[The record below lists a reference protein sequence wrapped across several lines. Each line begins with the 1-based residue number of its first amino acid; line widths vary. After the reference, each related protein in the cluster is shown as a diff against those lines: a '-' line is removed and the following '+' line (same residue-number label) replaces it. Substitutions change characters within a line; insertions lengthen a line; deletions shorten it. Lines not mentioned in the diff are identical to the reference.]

1 MEMFNLKED
10 YKTLPDETLRKFYR
24 KLVKRQRRFAAVPFA
39 LIIPAGLFYGMMGW
53 VNFLAAEW
61 NGFAFFDT
69 SSNAFVNYVIFAVCG
84 AMLSSDTL
92 KIIAASPAVMILY
105 IGLKAALFDKITGDT
120 FLMLAYLI
128 VAAII
133 TAKTVS
139 DLNFMRK
146 LSNFPFDGRME
157 RIRFEGLTREQL
169 VDDLQK
175 TLDQQNGDKVITN
188 DYEDIFTS
196 DNPQDIADPPENTD
210 DYMQQH
216 KMTYQRIKSWN
227 DVSRLD

>member
-24 KLVKRQRRFAAVPFA
+24 NLVKRQHRLAAVTFA
-39 LIIPAGLFYGMMGW
+39 FIVPAMLVYGFLGWANFLESESGLFRT
-53 VNFLAAEW
+53 
-61 NGFAFFDT
+61 FDS
-69 SSNAFVNYVIFAVCG
+69 SSNAFFNYVAFAACG
-84 AMLSSDTL
+84 ALLMADTAKL
-92 KIIAASPAVMILY
+92 IAASPAVMILY
-105 IGLKAALFDKITGDT
+105 MGLKYGLFDSVSGDT
-120 FLMLAYLI
+120 FVMLAYLI
-128 VAAII
+128 IAAVV
-133 TAKTVS
+133 TTKTVS

-146 LSNFPFDGRME
+146 LPNFPFDGRKE
-157 RIRFEGLTREQL
+157 RIDFEGLTRDKMTEN
-169 VDDLQK
+169 LQK

>member
-1 MEMFNLKED
+1 MEMFNLRED
-10 YKTLPDETLRKFYR
+10 YKTLPDETLRRHFR
-24 KLVKRQRRFAAVPFA
+24 RLIRRQRRFAAVPFA
-39 LIIPAGLFYGMMGW
+39 FIVPAMIIYGMIGW
-53 VNFLAAEW
+53 VNFFTAEW
-61 NGFAFFDT
+61 NRFSFFDT

-120 FLMLAYLI
+120 FLMLAYLAIAAFI
-128 VAAII
+128 VGKSVA
-133 TAKTVS
+133 

-146 LSNFPFDGRME
+146 LPNFPFDGRME
-157 RIRFEGLTREQL
+157 RIRFEGLNREQL

-196 DNPQDIADPPENTD
+196 DNPQDIANPPENTD

-216 KMTYQRIKSWN
+216 KMTYRRIRSWN

>member
-1 MEMFNLKED
+1 MEMFNLRED
-10 YKTLPDETLRKFYR
+10 YKTLPDETLSKFYR
-24 KLVKRQRRFAAVPFA
+24 NLVKRQHRLAAITFAFIVPA
-39 LIIPAGLFYGMMGW
+39 MLVYGMMGW
-53 VNFLAAEW
+53 VNFLVAEW

-69 SSNAFVNYVIFAVCG
+69 SSNAFFNYVAFAACG
-84 AMLSSDTL
+84 ALLMADTAKL
-92 KIIAASPAVMILY
+92 IAASPAVMILY
-105 IGLKAALFDKITGDT
+105 MGLKFGLFNSVSGDT
-120 FLMLAYLI
+120 FVMLAYLI
-128 VAAII
+128 IAAAV
-133 TAKTVS
+133 TTKTVS

-146 LSNFPFDGRME
+146 LPNFPFDGRME
-157 RIRFEGLTREQL
+157 RIRFEGLNREQL

-196 DNPQDIADPPENTD
+196 DNPQDIANPPENTE

>member
-1 MEMFNLKED
+1 MEMFNLRED

-24 KLVKRQRRFAAVPFA
+24 NLVKRQRRLAAVTFA
-39 LIIPAGLFYGMMGW
+39 FIVPAMLVYGMMGW
-53 VNFLAAEW
+53 VNFLVAEW

-69 SSNAFVNYVIFAVCG
+69 SSNAFFNYVAFAACG
-84 AMLSSDTL
+84 ALLMADTAKL
-92 KIIAASPAVMILY
+92 IAASTAVMILY
-105 IGLKAALFDKITGDT
+105 MGLKFGLFDSVSGDT
-120 FLMLAYLI
+120 FVMLAYLI
-128 VAAII
+128 IAAVV
-133 TAKTVS
+133 TTKTVS

-146 LSNFPFDGRME
+146 LPNFPFDGRKE
-157 RIRFEGLTREQL
+157 RIDFEGLTRDKMTEN
-169 VDDLQK
+169 LQK

-196 DNPQDIADPPENTD
+196 DNSQDIADPPENKD

>member
-1 MEMFNLKED
+1 MEMFNLRED

-24 KLVKRQRRFAAVPFA
+24 NLVKRQHRFAAVPFA

-53 VNFLAAEW
+53 VNFLVAEW

-69 SSNAFVNYVIFAVCG
+69 SSNAFVNYAIFAVCG

-120 FLMLAYLI
+120 FLMLAYLAIAAFI
-128 VAAII
+128 VGKSVA
-133 TAKTVS
+133 

-146 LSNFPFDGRME
+146 LPNFPFDGRKE
-157 RIRFEGLTREQL
+157 RIDFEGLTRDKMTEN
-169 VDDLQK
+169 LQK

-196 DNPQDIADPPENTD
+196 DNPQDIANPPENTD

>member
-1 MEMFNLKED
+1 MEMFNLRED

-24 KLVKRQRRFAAVPFA
+24 NLVKRQHRFAAVPFA

-53 VNFLAAEW
+53 VNFLVAEW

-69 SSNAFVNYVIFAVCG
+69 SSNAFVNYAIFAVCG

-120 FLMLAYLI
+120 FLMLAYLAIAAFI
-128 VAAII
+128 VG
-133 TAKTVS
+133 KSVS

-146 LSNFPFDGRME
+146 LPNFPFDGRME
-157 RIRFEGLTREQL
+157 RIRFEGLNREQL

-196 DNPQDIADPPENTD
+196 DNPQDIAIPPENTD

>member
-1 MEMFNLKED
+1 MEMFNLRED
-10 YKTLPDETLRKFYR
+10 YKTLPDETLSKFYR
-24 KLVKRQRRFAAVPFA
+24 NLVKRQHRLAAVPFA

-53 VNFLAAEW
+53 VNFLVAEW

-69 SSNAFVNYVIFAVCG
+69 SSNAFVNYAIFAVCG

-120 FLMLAYLI
+120 FLMLAYLAIAAFI
-128 VAAII
+128 VG
-133 TAKTVS
+133 KSVS

-146 LSNFPFDGRME
+146 LPNFPFDGRME
-157 RIRFEGLTREQL
+157 RIRFEGLNREQL

-196 DNPQDIADPPENTD
+196 DNPQDIAIPPENTD